1 MCVTVTVRI
10 PMLPEVIDANTA
22 TGQFVV
28 ERARSVDGRGAG
40 TAVAPHGP
48 NAIPACPGLVAVSS
62 RCLTCAR
69 GPAEARARYSG
80 SSAVTPW
87 ISHRE

>member
-1 MCVTVTVRI
+1 VCVTLTVRI

-28 ERARSVDGRGAG
+28 ERDRCVDGRGAG

-48 NAIPACPGLVAVSS
+48 NSIPACPGLVAVSS
-62 RCLTCAR
+62 WCLTSPR
-69 GPAEARARYSG
+69 SPAEARARHVSG
-80 SSAVTPW
+80 SSVVTP
-87 ISHRE
+87 